1 MNKKII
7 AVTIGDING
16 IGIEILIKL
25 WKSKRINNFVLVTNH
40 KLFNKYLI
48 KKKIKLPIKKFNKYE
63 RDDFYK
69 INIKNFSIFD
79 INAKNNYDN
88 TYNSLLESY
97 KLNYKKICQGII
109 TLPLNKSIISRKVNN
124 NFFGQTEFFEKLN
137 NKKFT
142 NMIFYSNKL
151 IVSPLTTHISIN
163 NISNKL
169 KKRNFISNKIRKLIL
184 TLKNDFS
191 IKNPKIA
198 LTGLN
203 PHVGENGI
211 IGYEENKYIIPAL
224 KKLKKE
230 KIFIDGPYSADSL
243 FSKKNIEH
251 YDCFIC
257 CYHDQALIPFKII
270 SEFNGVNYT
279 GSLDFVRVS
288 PSHGTAYDLVG
299 SNIAKTNS
307 LLYCFKLANKII
319 MNRSKIA

>member
-25 WKSKRINNFVLVTNH
+25 WKSKRINNFILVTNN

-48 KKKIKLPIKKFNKYE
+48 KKKIKLPIKIFNKYKK
-63 RDDFYK
+63 DDFIK
-69 INIKNFSIFD
+69 ININNFSIFD

-97 KLNYKKICQGII
+97 KLNNKKLCQGII
-109 TLPLNKSIISRKVNN
+109 TLPLNKSVISRKLNN
-124 NFFGQTEFFEKLN
+124 NFLGQTEFFEKLN
-137 NKKFT
+137 NKKYA
-142 NMIFYSNKL
+142 NMIFYSKKL

-163 NISNKL
+163 NISDKL
-169 KKRNFISNKIRKLIL
+169 KKKNFISNKIKELIS

-198 LTGLN
+198 LAGLN
-203 PHVGENGI
+203 PHSGENGT
-211 IGYEENKYIIPAL
+211 IGYEENMYIIPAL

-243 FSKKNIEH
+243 FIKKNIKH

-279 GSLDFVRVS
+279 GSLDIVRVS
-288 PSHGTAYDLVG
+288 PNHGTAYDMVG
-299 SNIAKTNS
+299 SNTAKTNS

-319 MNRSKIA
+319 KHRLKIA